1 MSADQ
6 QAQQFFARFAEDFA
20 AADGELIA
28 QRYGLPYLALD
39 GQGQTRLFS
48 ETQQIAAYFQQVLD
62 DYFRQGCRTCRF
74 HDLHAQALGAHNLFA
89 SLTWELL
96 DEAGQARLSWRE
108 SYVLASTPAGLL
120 IHSSA
125 DHAD

>member
-1 MSADQ
+1 MNAAQ
-6 QAQQFFARFAEDFA
+6 QTQQFFARFAEDFA

-62 DYFRQGCRTCRF
+62 EYFRQGCRTCRF
-74 HDLHAQALGAHNLFA
+74 HDLHTQALGAHNLFA

-96 DEAGQARLSWRE
+96 DKAGQPLLSWCE
-108 SYVLASTPAGLL
+108 SYVLTRTPAGLL
-120 IHSSA
+120 IHSSV